1 MHETEDLE
9 QRRSPLAMSS
19 GEFRLLGHQMVD
31 RVADFLD
38 SLPGRPVTTGES
50 PQQIRQAL
58 DAGRTL
64 PKGGSDPAA
73 LLGRA
78 ADLVSSWRAGR

>member
-1 MHETEDLE
+1 MLPRCAMHETEDLE
-9 QRRSPLAMSS
+9 QRQSPLALSS

-50 PQQIRQAL
+50 PQLIRQAL

-64 PKGGSDPAA
+64 PKEGS
-73 LLGRA
+73 
-78 ADLVSSWRAGR
+78 

>member
-9 QRRSPLAMSS
+9 QRHSPLAMSS

-38 SLPGRPVTTGES
+38 SLPGRLVTTGES

-64 PKGGSDPAA
+64 PKGGSDPAK
-73 LLGRA
+73 LIGRA
-78 ADLVSSWRAGR
+78 PKHG

>member
-9 QRRSPLAMSS
+9 QRQSPLAMSS

-31 RVADFLD
+31 RVADYLD
-38 SLPGRPVTTGES
+38 SHPWRLVTTCES
-50 PQQIRQAL
+50 PQQIRQSL

-64 PKGGSDPAA
+64 PKG
-73 LLGRA
+73 
-78 ADLVSSWRAGR
+78 VV